1 MVQYVS
7 MKRLIPLVVF
17 AVGTLFA
24 AEPPRW
30 LTISTLLGEREEE
43 IAKDIRLLGKETIVD
58 AVAFSCTL
66 VPEGDPVV
74 DKAALLAPR
83 FRKMHELLK
92 GSGVKEGILFQ
103 ATMGHG
109 WKPNSPAKGQ
119 KVILPDGNEKYK
131 FCPLDKTFLDYIA
144 GQAKTIG
151 ELKPDYFMVDDD
163 TRLITG
169 VGGCFC
175 PLHLQAISAKSGKA
189 FQTRQELQA
198 ALKADAALRAQWDE
212 VLRDGIAELMS
223 CVILSSVAGVRKPDA
238 AIFQKAAA
246 ECGVPCGEMAYVGDT
261 LSRDVL
267 GCRNAGVA
275 LSIQIQNP
283 DMAFRDAAFV
293 NTGLAPDV
301 RISDLAEIPDII
313 RTYNASASH

>member
-119 KVILPDGNEKYK
+119 KVILPDGNEMYK
-131 FCPLDKTFLDYIA
+131 FCPLDKTFLD
-144 GQAKTIG
+144 
-151 ELKPDYFMVDDD
+151 
-163 TRLITG
+163 
-169 VGGCFC
+169 
-175 PLHLQAISAKSGKA
+175 
-189 FQTRQELQA
+189 
-198 ALKADAALRAQWDE
+198 
-212 VLRDGIAELMS
+212 
-223 CVILSSVAGVRKPDA
+223 
-238 AIFQKAAA
+238 
-246 ECGVPCGEMAYVGDT
+246 
-261 LSRDVL
+261 
-267 GCRNAGVA
+267 
-275 LSIQIQNP
+275 
-283 DMAFRDAAFV
+283 
-293 NTGLAPDV
+293 
-301 RISDLAEIPDII
+301 
-313 RTYNASASH
+313 